1 MSDDHGPGKDAVILD
16 TRGLDAL
23 IAALAGDGHR
33 VLGPVR
39 RDGAIVH
46 ETIASSADLARGW
59 IEEQSGGHYRLRREG
74 DAFFGHTTGPEPWKR
89 ILHPPRQKLWS
100 METEEGVPRIV
111 AEPADLTRHAL
122 IGLRACD
129 LAAIAVQDRVFLD
142 GPYRDPHYAARRA
155 GLFIVAVNCTRAAAT
170 CFCTSMG
177 TGPEAR
183 TGFDLAL
190 TELEAG
196 GVFVVEAGSAAGAAM
211 LERLPTR
218 ASTPG
223 ERAEAAAGRA
233 RAAEQITRQL
243 DTDGLPELLQ
253 ANPEH
258 PRWEEVANRC
268 LSCGNCTMVC
278 PTCFCTGVEEESA
291 LDGSSASRTA
301 RWASCFTME
310 FSEVHGGAV
319 RAGTR
324 ARYRQWMTHKLSTW
338 HDQFGTSGC
347 VGCGRCITWCPVGI
361 DITEEAAAIRAT
373 AKGAETTKAGGGDGD
388 HRA

>member
-1 MSDDHGPGKDAVILD
+1 MPDDDKPGDDAAILD

-23 IAALAGDGHR
+23 IAALAADGHR

-46 ETIASSADLARGW
+46 EPVASSADLARGW
-59 IEEQSGGHYRLRREG
+59 VEDQDGGHYRLRREG
-74 DAFFGHTTGPEPWKR
+74 SAFFGHTTGPEPWKR
-89 ILHPPRQKLWS
+89 VLHPPRQRLWR
-100 METEEGVPRIV
+100 MQTEDGVSRITP
-111 AEPADLTRHAL
+111 EPVDTTRHAL
-122 IGLRACD
+122 IGVRACD

-177 TGPEAR
+177 TGPRAR
-183 TGFDLAL
+183 AGFDLAL
-190 TELEAG
+190 TELDEG
-196 GVFVVEAGSAAGAAM
+196 GVFVVEAGSPEGAELLA
-211 LERLPTR
+211 RLPSR
-218 ASTPG
+218 PAG
-223 ERAEAAAGRA
+223 DAEREAAKAGSD
-233 RAAEQITRQL
+233 RAAAQITRHL
-243 DTDGLPELLQ
+243 DTDGLPELLRDS
-253 ANPEH
+253 PSH
-258 PRWEEVANRC
+258 PRWDEVADRC

-278 PTCFCTGVEEESA
+278 PTCFCTSVEEDSA
-291 LDGSSASRTA
+291 LDGSSASRSA

-319 RAGTR
+319 RPGTR

-361 DITEEAAAIRAT
+361 DITEEAAALRAPEG
-373 AKGAETTKAGGGDGD
+373 KESDGD
-388 HRA
+388 QRA